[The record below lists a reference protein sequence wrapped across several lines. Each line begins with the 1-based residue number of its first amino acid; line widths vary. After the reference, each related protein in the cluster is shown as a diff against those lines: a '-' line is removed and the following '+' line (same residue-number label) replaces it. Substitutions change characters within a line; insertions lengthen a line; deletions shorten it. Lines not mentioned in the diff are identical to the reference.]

1 MTAATDTIV
10 AVATPPGRGGIG
22 VVRVS
27 GPASPHIAHSLTGRV
42 PADRQACFSAFREAD
57 GAIID
62 RGLGL
67 YFAAP
72 RSFSGEDVFEIHAH
86 GSPVILDLLV
96 KRAIELGARP
106 AAPGEFSQRAFLNG
120 KIDLVQA
127 EAIADLINSAT
138 VEAARSANRTL
149 EGVFSERVM
158 AIRDALVHSRT
169 AYEAAID
176 FADDLPAAMDV
187 GEDRALDAVIH
198 RLREVMDE
206 ASQGR
211 VLNEGVKLVIAG
223 PPNAGK
229 SSLINRLSGY
239 DSAIVSAIAGTTRD
253 VVRESINL
261 DGIPLHIVD
270 TAGLQDTAD
279 PIELMGI
286 ERTHQEV
293 RTARVLLYVIDG
305 SIGPTAADES
315 FLKES
320 PPGLDAIL
328 VINKA
333 DLPSGAPPPTT
344 APTLPVVSIS
354 ALTGQGLD
362 DLKREMKARLHVEAT
377 EGLFF
382 ANRRHLAALD
392 GAMAHIQRAREHA
405 THGAGVEL
413 VAEELR
419 LAQDALGE
427 ITGAFTTDDLL
438 GSIFATF
445 CIGK

>member
-27 GPASPHIAHSLTGRV
+27 GPASPHIAHSLTGR
-42 PADRQACFSAFREAD
+42 PPIPRQARFSAFKEAD
-57 GAIID
+57 GGIID

-67 YFAAP
+67 YFAGP
-72 RSFSGEDVFEIHAH
+72 HSFTGEDVFEIHAH

-106 AAPGEFSQRAFLNG
+106 AQPGEFSQRAFLNG
-120 KIDLVQA
+120 KIDLAQA
-127 EAIADLINSAT
+127 EAIADLINSST
-138 VEAARSANRTL
+138 VEAARSAHRTL
-149 EGVFSERVM
+149 EGAFSHRLM
-158 AIRDALVHSRT
+158 AIRDAIIPVRT
-169 AYEAAID
+169 RYEAAID
-176 FADDLPAAMDV
+176 FADDLPSTA
-187 GEDRALDAVIH
+187 DRGYDPALDRVIH
-198 RLREVMDE
+198 GLAEVMNE

-279 PIELMGI
+279 PVELMGI
-286 ERTHQEV
+286 ERTRQEV
-293 RTARVLLYVIDG
+293 RTARILLYVIDG
-305 SIGPTAADES
+305 SLGFRTRDKA
-315 FLKES
+315 FLEDL
-320 PPGLDAIL
+320 PPDLDAIL
-328 VINKA
+328 VLNKS
-333 DLPSGAPPPTT
+333 DLGTMVPPGTVDKATP
-344 APTLPVVSIS
+344 PVSIS
-354 ALTGQGLD
+354 ALTGQGLE
-362 DLKREMKARLHVEAT
+362 DLRGEMKKRLHVAT
-377 EGLFF
+377 TDGLFF
-382 ANRRHLAALD
+382 ANRRHLAALER
-392 GAMAHIQRAREHA
+392 AMTHLQRARD
-405 THGAGVEL
+405 HGIEGGGVEL

-419 LAQDALGE
+419 LAHYALGE
-427 ITGAFTTDDLL
+427 ITGAFTTEDLL

>member
-22 VVRVS
+22 VIRVS
-27 GPASPHIAHSLTGRV
+27 GPASALIAQSLTGRTPV
-42 PADRQACFSAFREAD
+42 DRQARFTAFRDA
-57 GAIID
+57 GGGIID
-62 RGLGL
+62 QGLGL
-67 YFAAP
+67 YFAGP
-72 RSFSGEDVFEIHAH
+72 RSFTGEDVFEIHAH

-106 AAPGEFSQRAFLNG
+106 AQAGEFSQRAFLNG
-120 KIDLVQA
+120 KIDLAQA
-127 EAIADLINSAT
+127 EAIADLINSST

-149 EGVFSERVM
+149 EGVLSDRVSV
-158 AIRDALVHSRT
+158 IRDAIVHIRT
-169 AYEAAID
+169 RYEATID
-176 FADDLPAAMDV
+176 FTDDLPSAPEPAADPAFDV
-187 GEDRALDAVIH
+187 VIH
-198 RLREVMDE
+198 RIREVLE
-206 ASQGR
+206 QGVQGR
-211 VLNEGVKLVIAG
+211 VLSEGVKLVIAG

-279 PIELMGI
+279 PVELMGI

-293 RTARVLLYVIDG
+293 QTAQILLYVIDG
-305 SIGPTAADES
+305 CVGPTPADES
-315 FLKES
+315 FLA
-320 PPGLDAIL
+320 GLPETLDRIL
-328 VINKA
+328 IMNKA
-333 DLPSGAPPPTT
+333 DLTTT
-344 APTLPVVSIS
+344 APPTMVGGEFPMVALS
-354 ALTGQGLD
+354 ALTGQGLEC
-362 DLKREMKARLHVEAT
+362 LREEIKSRLHIVTT

-382 ANRRHLAALD
+382 ANRRHLAALETALGHICRGRDHGVD
-392 GAMAHIQRAREHA
+392 G
-405 THGAGVEL
+405 TGVEL
-413 VAEELR
+413 MAEELR
-419 LAQDALGE
+419 LAQEALAE

-438 GSIFATF
+438 GSIFSTF